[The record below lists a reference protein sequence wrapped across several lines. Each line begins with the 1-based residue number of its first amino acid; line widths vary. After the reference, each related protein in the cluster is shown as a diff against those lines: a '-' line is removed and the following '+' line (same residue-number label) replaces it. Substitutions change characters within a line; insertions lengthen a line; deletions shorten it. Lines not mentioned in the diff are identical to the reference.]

1 MEEKKSKKGI
11 IILLIILIIALAGI
25 CVLGYSTYQMYK
37 NKTELENQVENLS
50 KELEKSQ
57 NTINEL
63 SNQTNTSSNTSSST
77 TNTSNTSN
85 SSSSRSVSLK
95 NGTYFVQGVEPDP
108 ENYGIESITLS
119 GDNEFSVSLPLGTS
133 YIGKYEIEGNKL
145 ICNAQEETNLEGG
158 GSAQNSVD
166 YTFEFEIVDD
176 ENLVLNE
183 STDDFITYTIGA
195 TYTLE

>member
-11 IILLIILIIALAGI
+11 VVLTIILVIALAGVG
-25 CVLGYSTYQMYK
+25 VLGYSTYQMYN
-37 NKTELENQVENLS
+37 NKTELENQVEDLS

-63 SNQTNTSSNTSSST
+63 SNQENT
-77 TNTSNTSN
+77 TSNTSN
-85 SSSSRSVSLK
+85 ISNTTSSTDTSKDVSLK
-95 NGTYFVQGVEPDP
+95 NGTYVVEDSSMPDP

-119 GDNEFSVSLPLGTS
+119 YDDEFTVSLPLGTS
-133 YIGKYEIEGNKL
+133 YSGQYEIEDNKL
-145 ICNAQEETNLEGG
+145 ICNAQKETNLEGG
-158 GSAQNSVD
+158 GSSHNLVD

-176 ENLVLNE
+176 ENLVLTE
-183 STDDFITYTIGA
+183 STDDFVTYTIGA